1 MKLAELSTRSGCT
14 AGTIKYYLREGL
26 LPPGT
31 LRHAKQAEYDDRHL
45 ARLNMIRVLRDLGE
59 LSIADIHRVVTA
71 LDDATLPLPQ
81 KLGSAYYALP
91 PHPSDPDS
99 LSEERRA
106 EVVEYAVANG
116 WQVRPEAPSISLL
129 AEVLAGVRALW
140 GPVGLEI
147 FDRYALAFDALAR
160 GDVEVLDEVHD
171 PADAVRQVVVGTVL
185 WDRAMIALRR
195 LAADHY
201 STQRF
206 SEDITPPE

>member
-1 MKLAELSTRSGCT
+1 MKLAELSATSGCA

-26 LPPGT
+26 LPAGT
-31 LRHAKQAEYDDRHL
+31 LRHAKEADYDTRHV
-45 ARLNMIRVLRDLGE
+45 ARLHMIRVLRDVGE

-71 LDDATLPLPQ
+71 IDDATLPLPE

-91 PHPSDPDS
+91 PHPNDPDS
-99 LSEERRA
+99 LDDAART
-106 EVVEYAVANG
+106 EVIEFAAQHG
-116 WQVRPEAPSISLL
+116 WHVRPEAPSIALF
-129 AEVLAGVRALW
+129 AEVLASVRALW
-140 GPVGLEI
+140 GPVGPEI
-147 FDRYALAFDALAR
+147 FERYAVAFDSLAR
-160 GDVEVLDEVHD
+160 DDVEILDEVHD

-206 SEDITPPE
+206 SDGPSPPD